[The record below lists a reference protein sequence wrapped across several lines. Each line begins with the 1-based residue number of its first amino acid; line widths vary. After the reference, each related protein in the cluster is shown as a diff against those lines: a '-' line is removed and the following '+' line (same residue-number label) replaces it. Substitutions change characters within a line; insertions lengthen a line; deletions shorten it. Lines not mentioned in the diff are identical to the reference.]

1 MDGNSRLRMLSPLE
15 IINARS
21 TFQQQIVPK
30 SWERQAT
37 AADVYSGANAFV
49 HGERT
54 TPLLVGSGFNDTLY
68 SGKATIASIVRAATD
83 NRMRAQEL
91 AALLG
96 PDIASQTAAAYVG
109 RPNALGHARLISA
122 ALEEIS
128 AQVDNLA
135 SARVGLRQME
145 RGVYGRGVVLA
156 MQNVLDLLAQP
167 ATRQLDKAQLDAL
180 AAQATAILQQNQGVL
195 SRVLPAQASTLRGIV
210 GRFRSLVNLSLVSR
224 NPAVTG
230 FIPGTAIDPDLLAEL
245 KQEEEDAQGGV
256 PSVGR
261 TQGEDTVK
269 KMEKEDDEED
279 DEDEEGAADAAQVPS
294 SSKAGAPVPSSSGQ
308 TASDNSVAAL
318 MQSLAG
324 RTQVIS
330 AIQSAVPN
338 MDDQAATLVAQAY
351 ASSSSPLDKFQD
363 KLATHYRDLVE
374 SISSGILPGNGYAV
388 EDQARDLI
396 LEDAQSKTAE
406 MSVDSTGNTPAEP
419 RSATE
424 RGNTGLDSVSAPV
437 PVDADTVAAS
447 EQQAKETARNNQA
460 GRLEKHGVTSQTVS
474 AFGVLPVGNP
484 VPTTSTLQ
492 SNLLA
497 DGLGARPSGAASAGV
512 RTPQAPLNQ
521 ASADSLTFLQRPS
534 TDPQQVAR
542 NAQRQALVT
551 AAHLNQSGVA
561 PGFAQTSSRLPAQG
575 TNDLAVQEGRRT
587 NIIGARRLLTDAAT
601 NLYSMLTA
609 RTDIDTERTL
619 EERPTEELERQ
630 QEQDRPAIASQG
642 IASAIAQP
650 ERKAST
656 LRQRKS
662 SAASS
667 APQISNVPEQ
677 LTLDNVRDV
686 YKTWLRNHNFRN
698 SDSRKAQFAASH
710 PEIMQNGDIREKLY
724 GMGRKRMMG
733 AGAFDGTPMY
743 IPPGY
748 NRATETARNRARM
761 PATVY
766 GSQPYADESRGPLP
780 FQGLIGR
787 KPGLVEHYNP
797 PDAQYERQVE
807 ERKLTGI
814 PILDTRLP
822 SEVMRERNAAERADD
837 VNHVFEYAN
846 REWVAGR
853 PDRKLYTPARMT
865 GLGKR
870 KRDISQKKQNQIR
883 SLMTQLQKTV

>member
-21 TFQQQIVPK
+21 AFQQQIVPK

-230 FIPGTAIDPDLLAEL
+230 FIPGTAIDPELLAEL
-245 KQEEEDAQGGV
+245 KQEEEDAQGGL
-256 PSVGR
+256 PTLGR
-261 TQGEDTVK
+261 TQAVQTSTGTEQKPVK
-269 KMEKEDDEED
+269 EEKPQDEDEEEEEE
-279 DEDEEGAADAAQVPS
+279 DEDEEGAAEDAQEGAAAPSS
-294 SSKAGAPVPSSSGQ
+294 SSKADPG
-308 TASDNSVAAL
+308 NSVAAL

-338 MDDQAATLVAQAY
+338 MNDQAATLVAQAY
-351 ASSSSPLDKFQD
+351 ASSSLPLDKFQA

-374 SISSGILPGNGYAV
+374 SISSGIRPGNGYAV

-419 RSATE
+419 RTATE
-424 RGNTGLDSVSAPV
+424 RGNTGLDSVSAPL
-437 PVDADTVAAS
+437 PVDADTVASS
-447 EQQAKETARNNQA
+447 EQQAKQTARNNQA

-497 DGLGARPSGAASAGV
+497 DGLGARPSGSAIPGQII
-512 RTPQAPLNQ
+512 PEAPLNEVG
-521 ASADSLTFLQRPS
+521 ANSAGYLRRPGTDAKDVAMSADEKTLRAAQAIRNSGNGAGGFSAPLTVAIAGANQESLQKGKAVPIKAAPIDNDYYAPPNTALPSEDATGAVRPAAQQTGISDRVLEQLRRLQGERG
-534 TDPQQVAR
+534 
-542 NAQRQALVT
+542 
-551 AAHLNQSGVA
+551 AAA
-561 PGFAQTSSRLPAQG
+561 PAP
-575 TNDLAVQEGRRT
+575 AVQEVPAVT
-587 NIIGARRLLTDAAT
+587 LTVK
-601 NLYSMLTA
+601 NV
-609 RTDIDTERTL
+609 
-619 EERPTEELERQ
+619 
-630 QEQDRPAIASQG
+630 ASVFK
-642 IASAIAQP
+642 
-650 ERKAST
+650 EWLKANKK
-656 LRQRKS
+656 RKS
-662 SAASS
+662 DTSKALFA
-667 APQISNVPEQ
+667 QMMG
-677 LTLDNVRDV
+677 LDGEDQEEVR
-686 YKTWLRNHNFRN
+686 
-698 SDSRKAQFAASH
+698 A
-710 PEIMQNGDIREKLY
+710 KLF
-724 GMGRKRMMG
+724 GLGRQKRMMG
-733 AGAFDGTPMY
+733 AGAYDGTPMY

-797 PDAQYERQVE
+797 SDAQYERQVE

-822 SEVMRERNAAERADD
+822 SEVMRERASAEHADD